1 MSRLL
6 YHLSY
11 PAVGTRQAALR
22 TVVDCPSPLTESN
35 RRPSPYHGDALPT
48 ELRGRKRSL
57 MTASSAPPARHPRQ
71 QVSLHDRASSAAG
84 ASVLHCGVG
93 EATTS
98 PPGGLCGMGTNY
110 PQIRLAKE
118 VWSRPPGDLK

>member
-11 PAVGTRQAALR
+11 PAVGTRRAALR

-57 MTASSAPPARHPRQ
+57 MTADSAPPARHPRQ
-71 QVSLHDRASSAAG
+71 QVSLHDRASSAA
-84 ASVLHCGVG
+84 AARVVHRSVG
-93 EATTS
+93 EPTTT
-98 PPGGLCGMGTNY
+98 PPDGLCGVGTNY
-110 PQIRLAKE
+110 PQIRLVRE
-118 VWSRPPGDLK
+118 VWSPSAR